1 MGKPET
7 VVNSA
12 ERSGDFARAGCRI
25 SCSHCCSAADG
36 CRAGFVSTIEAAAG
50 DGTRDFGNSLLM
62 TGSWR
67 ARRTQCEGNRAL
79 SCYSKARGWAAQGH
93 LEGIPAAGEGKC
105 ERVQLMH

>member
-36 CRAGFVSTIEAAAG
+36 CRPGFVSTIEAAAG

-67 ARRTQCEGNRAL
+67 ASRTQNEENRERSVVIL
-79 SCYSKARGWAAQGH
+79 RQGGGRH
-93 LEGIPAAGEGKC
+93 KGTHHRRKKK
-105 ERVQLMH
+105 